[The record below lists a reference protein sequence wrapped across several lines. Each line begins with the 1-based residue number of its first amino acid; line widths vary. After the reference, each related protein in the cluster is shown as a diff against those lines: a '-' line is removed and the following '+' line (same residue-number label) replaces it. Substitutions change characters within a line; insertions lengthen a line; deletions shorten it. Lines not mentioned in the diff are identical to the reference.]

1 MKKCV
6 ICLMLL
12 IAFYN
17 TNAQNYK
24 VDTIIIKYPVHE
36 LSDSTRIKIQKTI
49 KDAYYKTNEF
59 LKKSEGLEAE
69 TKKLI
74 KDLKEEKSLIDTL
87 VNNMIKFIIR

>member
-6 ICLMLL
+6 ICLLL
-12 IAFYN
+12 LMSFYN

-24 VDTIIIKYPVHE
+24 VDTIIIKYPAHE

-49 KDAYYKTNEF
+49 KDVYYKTNDF

-69 TKKLI
+69 TKKFI
-74 KDLKEEKSLIDTL
+74 KDLTENKSLVDTL
-87 VNNMIKFIIR
+87 VNNLVKFIIR